1 MVGVCG
7 SVGVA
12 KRKPK
17 TKQEFIELESLTWLD
32 LILPV
37 TSLPDKYWTLP
48 GAAGDWSLKDVWA
61 HISDW
66 MKETRRVLPMLLRDE
81 KFPVSIQRFNR
92 EHYEK
97 NRKLTLDAARRRL
110 ELERKRFL
118 AMVRKMPEEQ
128 LLGNRRIYE
137 WLSYSTYNHYAEH
150 IPAVTRFAR
159 SMKRRMQKEK

>member
-1 MVGVCG
+1 M
-7 SVGVA
+7 A

-17 TKQEFIELESLTWLD
+17 TKQEFIFLESLTWLD

-37 TSLPDKYWTLP
+37 TSLPDKYWALP

-61 HISDW
+61 HIGDW

-81 KFPVSIQRFNR
+81 KFPVSLQRFNQ

-97 NRKLTLDAARRRL
+97 NRKLTLDAVRRRL
-110 ELERKRFL
+110 ELERKRL
-118 AMVRKMPEEQ
+118 QTVVRKMPEER
-128 LLGNRRIYE
+128 LLENRRV
-137 WLSYSTYNHYAEH
+137 YSWISSATYNHYAEH

-159 SMKRRMQKEK
+159 SMKRRMQRAAKK

>member
-1 MVGVCG
+1 M
-7 SVGVA
+7 A

-32 LILPV
+32 LVLPV
-37 TSLPDKYWTLP
+37 TSLPDKYWMLP

-61 HISDW
+61 HIGDW

-81 KFPVSIQRFNR
+81 KFPVSLQRFNQ

-97 NRKLTLDAARRRL
+97 NRKLTLDAVRRRL
-110 ELERKRFL
+110 ELERKRL
-118 AMVRKMPEEQ
+118 QTVVRKMPEER
-128 LLGNRRIYE
+128 LLENRRV
-137 WLSYSTYNHYAEH
+137 YSWISSATYNHYAEH

-159 SMKRRMQKEK
+159 SMKRRMQRPARK

>member
-1 MVGVCG
+1 M
-7 SVGVA
+7 A

-32 LILPV
+32 LTLPV
-37 TSLPDKYWTLP
+37 IDLPDKVWTQP

-61 HISDW
+61 HIADW
-66 MKETRRVLPMLLRDE
+66 MKETQRVLPMLLRSE
-81 KFPVSIQRFNR
+81 KVPVSVQRFNE

-110 ELERKRFL
+110 ELERRRLL
-118 AMVRKMPEEQ
+118 AMVKKMPEEQ
-128 LLGNRRIYE
+128 LLGNRRVYN

-150 IPAVTRFAR
+150 IPSVTRFAR
-159 SMKRRMQKEK
+159 SVKRRVQRAGKR